1 MDHPVR
7 IPYLLLLFWTL
18 LPLARAGEEVRVLID
33 VSGSMKQTDPH
44 NLRVPALKL
53 LLELLPPDT
62 RAGVWLFADDVEPLI
77 PPAAVDDGW
86 KRQAQQSSA
95 RIHADGRLTHVEK
108 ALIAVTREWRAKA
121 ADGNRHLILLTDGMV
136 DVAGGADADAA
147 SRQRLLTRV
156 LPELQRAKVHLYTI
170 ALSDQADHALLK
182 QLAVATDGWNEVA
195 ASADQLHRSFLKIFK
210 KAVPRDT
217 LPLENNRFQVDTGV
231 REFSLLV
238 FRRPDSPPTEL
249 VKPSGQRWTFENHPE
264 SVRWHREANYD
275 LITVADPM
283 PGQWQLIARLDPDNQ
298 VMIVTDLKLQVE
310 PLPNY
315 LVSDESLT
323 VAAELTDHD
332 RRITRENFLRLVQF
346 HLRRKDDESAQ
357 WPLSPAEDPGVF
369 TATLEPPSQPG
380 TYTFTLTAASK
391 TFQRR
396 WEQSVEV
403 IANPVELDLSLP
415 AQVGGEA
422 VVRLIP
428 DPHVIDL
435 KSFRATAVPEDGRP
449 ISFVPIGEGHW
460 EGRIPVGAEA
470 VTVTL
475 QAEARDHAGHPLPL
489 AFKPL
494 TLEVRAAS
502 PTEAEEPETVEEE
515 DPEAELE
522 EELLEEDSP
531 PGWWRAAAIAG
542 AGNLILALL
551 GFLAWRWLA
560 KQNEK
565 RRQALL
571 ERLGE

>member
-7 IPYLLLLFWTL
+7 TLCLLLLFWTL

-77 PPAAVDDGW
+77 PPAPVDDRW
-86 KRQAQQSSA
+86 KRQAQRLSA
-95 RIHADGRLTHVEK
+95 RIHADGHLTHVEE
-108 ALIAVTREWRAKA
+108 ALTAVTRDWRTKEAG
-121 ADGNRHLILLTDGMV
+121 GNRHLILLTDGMV
-136 DVAGGADADAA
+136 DVEGGAEADTA
-147 SRQRLLTRV
+147 SRERLLTQV
-156 LPELQRAKVHLYTI
+156 LPQLQRAKVHLYTI
-170 ALSDQADHALLK
+170 ALSDRADHALLK

-195 ASADQLHRSFLKIFK
+195 ASADQLHRTFLKIFK

-249 VKPSGQRWTFENHPE
+249 VKPSGQRWTFEDHPE

-275 LITVADPM
+275 LVTVADPM
-283 PGQWQLIARLDPDNQ
+283 PGQWQVIARMDPDNQ
-298 VMIVTDLKLQVE
+298 VMIVTDLKLEVE

-315 LVSDESLT
+315 LVGGESLT
-323 VAAELTDHD
+323 VTAALTDHD
-332 RRITRENFLRLVQF
+332 RRITRENFLRLVHF
-346 HLRRKDDESAQ
+346 RLRRKDDESAQ
-357 WPLSPAEDPGVF
+357 WPLTPAEDAGVF
-369 TATLEPPSQPG
+369 ATTLEPPSRPG

-403 IANPVELDLSLP
+403 IANPVRLDLALP
-415 AQVGGEA
+415 EQAGGEA

-428 DPHVIDL
+428 DPKVIDL
-435 KSFRATAVPEDGRP
+435 KSFRATAVPENGRP
-449 ISFVPIGEGHW
+449 LPFAPIGEGQW
-460 EGRIPVGAEA
+460 EGRIPVGDEA

-475 QAEARDHAGHPLPL
+475 QAEARDHAGRPLPL

-494 TLEVRAAS
+494 TLEVQAAS
-502 PTEAEEPETVEEE
+502 PAEAEETEPLEEE
-515 DPEAELE
+515 PEAELE
-522 EELLEEDSP
+522 EELLEEESAP
-531 PGWWRAAAIAG
+531 HWWRAAAIAG
-542 AGNLILALL
+542 AGNLVLALL

-560 KQNEK
+560 KRNEK
-565 RRQALL
+565 QRQALL
-571 ERLGE
+571 ERLAE

>member
-1 MDHPVR
+1 VR

-33 VSGSMKQTDPH
+33 VSGSMKRTDPR

-77 PPAAVDDGW
+77 PPAPVDDRW
-86 KRQAQQSSA
+86 KRQAQRLSA
-95 RIHADGRLTHVEK
+95 RIHADGRLTDMEK
-108 ALIAVTREWRAKA
+108 ALTAATRDWRTKEAN
-121 ADGNRHLILLTDGMV
+121 GNRHLILLTDGMV
-136 DVAGGADADAA
+136 DVAGGAEADAA

-170 ALSDQADHALLK
+170 ALSDRADHALLK

-195 ASADQLHRSFLKIFK
+195 ASADQLHRTFLKIFK

-238 FRRPDSPPTEL
+238 FRQPDSPPTEL
-249 VKPSGQRWTFENHPE
+249 VKPSGQRWTFEDHPA

-275 LITVADPM
+275 LVTVADPM

-298 VMIVTDLKLQVE
+298 VMIVTDLKLRVE

-315 LVSDESLT
+315 LVGGESLT

-332 RRITRENFLRLVQF
+332 RRITRENFLRLVHF
-346 HLRRKDDESAQ
+346 RLRREDDESAQ
-357 WPLSPAEDPGVF
+357 WPLNPAEDPGMF
-369 TATLEPPSQPG
+369 AATLEPPAQPG
-380 TYTFTLTAASK
+380 TYTFTLTAASN

-403 IANPVELDLSLP
+403 IANPVELDLALP
-415 AQVGGEA
+415 EQVGGDA

-435 KSFRATAVPEDGRP
+435 KSFRATAVPENGRP
-449 ISFVPIGEGHW
+449 VSLVPIGEGHW

-470 VTVTL
+470 MTVTL
-475 QAEARDHAGHPLPL
+475 QAEAQDHAGRPLPL

-494 TLEVRAAS
+494 TLEVQAAS
-502 PTEAEEPETVEEE
+502 PTEAEETETVEEE

-522 EELLEEDSP
+522 EELLEEETTP
-531 PGWWRAAAIAG
+531 QWWRAAAIAG
-542 AGNLILALL
+542 AGNLVLALL

>member
-1 MDHPVR
+1 MR

-33 VSGSMKQTDPH
+33 VSGSMKRTDPR

-77 PPAAVDDGW
+77 PPAPVDDRW
-86 KRQAQQSSA
+86 KRQAQRLSA
-95 RIHADGRLTHVEK
+95 RIHADGRLTDMEK
-108 ALIAVTREWRAKA
+108 ALTAATRDWRTKEAN
-121 ADGNRHLILLTDGMV
+121 GNRHLILLTDGMV
-136 DVAGGADADAA
+136 DVAGGAEADAA

-170 ALSDQADHALLK
+170 ALSDRADHALLK

-195 ASADQLHRSFLKIFK
+195 ASADQLHRTFLKIFK

-238 FRRPDSPPTEL
+238 FRQPDSPPTEL
-249 VKPSGQRWTFENHPE
+249 VKPSGQRWTFEDHPA

-275 LITVADPM
+275 LVTVADPM

-298 VMIVTDLKLQVE
+298 VMIVTDLKLRVE

-315 LVSDESLT
+315 LVGGESLT

-332 RRITRENFLRLVQF
+332 RRITRENFLRLVHF
-346 HLRRKDDESAQ
+346 RLRREDDESAQ
-357 WPLSPAEDPGVF
+357 WPLNPAEDPGMF
-369 TATLEPPSQPG
+369 AATLEPPAQPG
-380 TYTFTLTAASK
+380 TYTFTLTAASN

-403 IANPVELDLSLP
+403 IANPVELDLALP
-415 AQVGGEA
+415 EQVGGDA

-435 KSFRATAVPEDGRP
+435 KSFRATAVPENGRP
-449 ISFVPIGEGHW
+449 VSLVPIGEGHW

-470 VTVTL
+470 MTVTL
-475 QAEARDHAGHPLPL
+475 QAEAQDHAGRPLPL

-494 TLEVRAAS
+494 TLEVQAAS
-502 PTEAEEPETVEEE
+502 PTEAEETETVEEE

-522 EELLEEDSP
+522 EELLEEETTP
-531 PGWWRAAAIAG
+531 QWWRAAAIAG
-542 AGNLILALL
+542 AGNLVLALL